1 MTLTLEDVSV
11 TYHTSDGTTLPAL
24 GLVSTAVL
32 AGQFVALLGTSGCGK
47 STLAR
52 VVGGLQPPT
61 TGRARFEGTPI
72 TRPLPQIGIMFQE
85 PHLMG
90 WRTVRDNVGLALELA
105 GVPQATR
112 YADVQALL
120 PLLGLQEFAD
130 AYPRELSGGM
140 AQRVALGRVLAQ
152 RPRLLIL
159 DEPFGALDAL
169 TREVLRADVLR
180 LWQAQRQT
188 VLMVTHDIQ
197 EAVWMADRIL
207 VLSRRPGRIIADID
221 VPLPRPRTLDMA
233 YTSEFAA
240 LAKRVREAIDYV

>member
-1 MTLTLEDVSV
+1 MLTIEGVSV
-11 TYHTSDGTTLPAL
+11 TYRTSDGASLPAL
-24 GLVSTAVL
+24 GLVNVAVP

-61 TGRARFEGTPI
+61 SGRVRFEGVAV
-72 TRPLPQIGIMFQE
+72 TRPLPQIGMMFQE
-85 PHLMG
+85 AHLMG

-105 GVPQATR
+105 GVPKTTLQ
-112 YADVQALL
+112 ADVDALL
-120 PLLGLQEFAD
+120 PLLGLQDFAG

-169 TREVLRADVLR
+169 TREVLRADLLR
-180 LWQAQRQT
+180 LWQAQGQT

-197 EAVWMADRIL
+197 EAVWMSDRIL
-207 VLSRRPGRIIADID
+207 VLSRRPGRVIADID

-233 YTSEFAA
+233 YTSEFVA
-240 LAKRVREAIDYV
+240 LAKRVREAIDHA